1 VFDVKYLLTAA
12 LIVVFVGIALAAQ
25 AADQER
31 EEIMVVIPLHY
42 MSADVAAQLFGGWV
56 IPPST
61 WQGPQRG
68 QSYGGGYQG
77 YGGRSYGTQG
87 YGSQGYGS
95 RGYGSQGYGSQGY
108 GSVGGY
114 GGTLPGDE
122 NPEYA
127 F

>member
-1 VFDVKYLLTAA
+1 MKYLLTAT

-25 AADQER
+25 AADRQR
-31 EEIMVVIPLHY
+31 DEIMVVIPLQY

-68 QSYGGGYQG
+68 HSYGGGNH
-77 YGGRSYGTQG
+77 G
-87 YGSQGYGS
+87 YGSQGYGGRAYGTQGYGRQGYGG
-95 RGYGSQGYGSQGY
+95 RGYGAQRYR
-108 GSVGGY
+108 SVGGY

>member
-1 VFDVKYLLTAA
+1 MKYLLTAA
-12 LIVVFVGIALAAQ
+12 LIVFFVGIALAAQ
-25 AADQER
+25 AQER
-31 EEIMVVIPLHY
+31 DEIMVVIPLQY
-42 MSADVAAQLFGGWV
+42 MNAGVAAQIFGGWV

-68 QSYGGGYQG
+68 HSYGGTNQG
-77 YGGRSYGTQG
+77 YGGQGFGGRSYGTQG
-87 YGSQGYGS
+87 YGSRS
-95 RGYGSQGYGSQGY
+95 YGSQGYGSF
-108 GSVGGY
+108 GGY